1 MANPPT
7 SSASREVV
15 LVTGLSG
22 AGKSTTL
29 KTFEDLWYE
38 AVDNVPLFLL
48 RHMVGNEATTWAE
61 YQGVRRPLAIGVD
74 IRTRDFDIESIKRL
88 LRDLEQVVGLRPHI
102 VFLDCDDDVLQRR
115 YTETRRRHPL
125 AVDRPLV
132 DGIALERQLLAPIKD
147 GADDVIDTSDLPPG
161 SLKTMLFSRYGLAAT
176 GLHVFVTSF
185 SFRRGLPRE
194 ADLVFDVRFL
204 RNPHYDPVLREQ
216 TGRDAPVQAY
226 VAADP
231 DFPEFMA
238 RLTGLLEPLLPR
250 YVTEG
255 KSYLT
260 LAVGC
265 TGGRHRSV
273 FVAERLG
280 QWLTEAGYG
289 TSVRHREL
297 QSPET

>member
-1 MANPPT
+1 M
-7 SSASREVV
+7 SAASAPEVV
-15 LVTGLSG
+15 VVTGLSG

-29 KTFEDLWYE
+29 KTFEDLGYE

-48 RHMVGNEATTWAE
+48 RRMIGDDAGPEGT
-61 YQGVRRPLAIGVD
+61 RRPLAIGVD
-74 IRTRDFDIESIKRL
+74 IRTRDFDVAAIRRFVHDVEKA
-88 LRDLEQVVGLRPHI
+88 GLARPRV
-102 VFLDCDDDVLQRR
+102 VFLECDDDVLQRR

-125 AVDRPLV
+125 AADRPLA
-132 DGIALERQLLAPIKD
+132 DGIALERQLLAPLKD

-161 SLKTMLFSRYGLAAT
+161 ALKTMLLTRYGRAST

-204 RNPHYDPVLREQ
+204 RNPHYDTALRDL
-216 TGRDAPVQAY
+216 TGRDAPVQDY

-231 DFPEFMA
+231 DFPEFVG
-238 RLTGLLEPLLPR
+238 RLTALLDPLLPR

-260 LAVGC
+260 IAVGC

-280 QWLTEAGYG
+280 AWLAEAGYG

-297 QSPET
+297 QSPGS

>member
-1 MANPPT
+1 MGAWMTGPLPHD
-7 SSASREVV
+7 VV
-15 LVTGLSG
+15 VVTGLSG

-29 KTFEDLWYE
+29 KTFEDLGYE

-48 RHMVGNEATTWAE
+48 RRMIGADRAAGAE
-61 YQGVRRPLAIGVD
+61 GTRRPLAIGVD
-74 IRTRDFDIESIKRL
+74 IRTRDFDVAAIR
-88 LRDLEQVVGLRPHI
+88 RFVGDVEKTGGARPRV

-125 AVDRPLV
+125 ASDRPLA
-132 DGIALERQLLAPIKD
+132 DGIALERQLLAPLKD

-161 SLKTMLFSRYGLAAT
+161 SLKTMLATRYGLASV

-204 RNPHYDPVLREQ
+204 RNPHYDPRLRDL
-216 TGRDAPVQAY
+216 TGRDAAVQAY

-231 DFPEFMA
+231 DFPEFMD
-238 RLTGLLEPLLPR
+238 RLTALLDPLLPR

-260 LAVGC
+260 IAVGC

-280 QWLTEAGYG
+280 AWLAEAGYG
-289 TSVRHREL
+289 TSVRHREH
-297 QSPET
+297 QPPDA

>member
-1 MANPPT
+1 MAGTPVVSPP
-7 SSASREVV
+7 REVV

-29 KTFEDLWYE
+29 KTFEDLGYE

-48 RHMVGNEATTWAE
+48 RPMIGDEASTWAE
-61 YQGVRRPLAIGVD
+61 YREVRRPLAIGVD
-74 IRTRDFDIESIKRL
+74 IRTRDFDVEAIGSL
-88 LRDLEQVVGLRPHI
+88 LREVEQVEGLRPRI
-102 VFLDCDDDVLQRR
+102 VFLECDDVVLQRR

-132 DGIALERQLLAPIKD
+132 DGIALERQLLAPLKER
-147 GADDVIDTSDLPPG
+147 ANDVIDTSDLPPG
-161 SLKTMLFSRYGLAAT
+161 ALKTMLFSRYGLAAT

-185 SFRRGLPRE
+185 SFKRGLPRE

-204 RNPHYDPVLREQ
+204 RNPHYDPQLRDL
-216 TGRDAPVQAY
+216 TGRDAPVQSY

-231 DFPEFMA
+231 DFPEFMQ

-280 QWLTEAGYG
+280 QWLDEVGYG

-297 QSPET
+297 QTPDA

>member
-1 MANPPT
+1 MMPT
-7 SSASREVV
+7 PSHDVV
-15 LVTGLSG
+15 VTGLSG

-29 KTFEDLWYE
+29 KTFEDLGYE

-48 RHMVGNEATTWAE
+48 RHMIREDTPPRPDTP
-61 YQGVRRPLAIGVD
+61 RRPLAIGVD
-74 IRTRDFDIESIKRL
+74 IRTRDFDVDAIRSL
-88 LRDLEQVVGLRPHI
+88 VRDMEKIGGSRPHI
-102 VFLDCDDDVLQRR
+102 VFLDCDDIVLQRR

-125 AVDRPLV
+125 AADRPLT
-132 DGIALERQLLAPIKD
+132 DGIALERQILAPLRDCANDI
-147 GADDVIDTSDLPPG
+147 IDTSDLPPG
-161 SLKTMLFSRYGLAAT
+161 TLKTMLFSRYGLVSA

-204 RNPHYDPVLREQ
+204 RNPHYDPQLRDL
-216 TGRDAPVQAY
+216 TGRDTAVQAY
-226 VAADP
+226 ITADP
-231 DFPEFMA
+231 DFPEFMT
-238 RLTGLLEPLLPR
+238 RLVALLDPLLPR

-280 QWLTEAGYG
+280 TWLMTAGYS

-297 QSPET
+297 QPPDS